1 MRVKYN
7 RVSTLGQTGNR
18 FEADT
23 DKYDLV
29 LLDKVSGTVNFRD
42 REKGRV
48 LIDLIEKNEV
58 EIVVAEDLSRL
69 GRNTRDLLATLDF
82 FEQKGINVVV
92 RNMGL
97 QSRPNGEKNPI
108 WKMITTIMSSLHQN
122 EIETQRQRCE
132 IGRMVARQKGNV
144 IFGRP
149 NGSNESDAT
158 FINKPKNKKAL
169 EYLKKGRTLRE
180 IGKLLEMS
188 TKTVMKV
195 KTVAKKLE
203 MM

>member
-42 REKGRV
+42 REKGRE
-48 LIDLIEKNEV
+48 LIRLVKDGLV
-58 EIVVAEDLSRL
+58 REITCEEISRL
-69 GRNTRDLLATLDF
+69 GRNTRNVLETLEI
-82 FEQKGINVVV
+82 FEEHGINVVV

-108 WKMITTIMSSLHQN
+108 WKVIITIISSLYEQELN
-122 EIETQRQRCE
+122 NLRERINAGKLIAKQR
-132 IGRMVARQKGNV
+132 NV

-149 NGSNESDAT
+149 NGTNESYAT

-188 TKTVMKV
+188 TKTVQKV
-195 KTVAKKLE
+195 KKVATKLE
-203 MM
+203 MI

>member
-42 REKGRV
+42 REKGRE
-48 LIDLIEKNEV
+48 LIRLVKDGLV
-58 EIVVAEDLSRL
+58 REITCEEISRL
-69 GRNTRDLLATLDF
+69 GRNTRNVLETLEI
-82 FEQKGINVVV
+82 FEEHGINVVV

-108 WKMITTIMSSLHQN
+108 WKVIITIISSLYEQELN
-122 EIETQRQRCE
+122 NLRERINAGKLIAKQR
-132 IGRMVARQKGNV
+132 NV

-149 NGSNESDAT
+149 NGTNESYAT

-188 TKTVMKV
+188 TKTVQKV
-195 KTVAKKLE
+195 KKVATKLE

>member
-18 FEADT
+18 FEADA

-48 LIDLIEKNEV
+48 LIDLV
-58 EIVVAEDLSRL
+58 EDGVVKVIVCEEISRL
-69 GRNTRDLLATLDF
+69 GRNTRNVLETLEF
-82 FEQKGINVVV
+82 FEEHGINVVV
-92 RNMGL
+92 KNMGL

-108 WKMITTIMSSLHQN
+108 WKVIITIISSLYEQELN
-122 EIETQRQRCE
+122 NLKERIAAGKMIARQR
-132 IGRMVARQKGNV
+132 NV

-149 NGSNESDAT
+149 TGSNESDAT
-158 FINKPKNKKAL
+158 FLNKPKNKKAL

-188 TKTVMKV
+188 TKTVQKV
-195 KTVAKKLE
+195 KKIAVKLD

>member
-42 REKGRV
+42 RENGRI
-48 LIDLIEKNEV
+48 LIDLAGKSQIT
-58 EIVVAEDLSRL
+58 EIVVEEISRL
-69 GRNTRDLLATLDF
+69 GRNTRNVLETLEI
-82 FEQKGINVVV
+82 FEEHGINVVV

-108 WKMITTIMSSLHQN
+108 WKVIITIISSLYEQELSN
-122 EIETQRQRCE
+122 LRERIAAGKLIALQR
-132 IGRMVARQKGNV
+132 NV
-144 IFGRP
+144 RFGRP
-149 NGSNESDAT
+149 TGSNENDAT

-188 TKTVMKV
+188 TKTVQKV
-195 KTVAKKLE
+195 KKVAVKLD

>member
-42 REKGRV
+42 RENGRI
-48 LIDLIEKNEV
+48 LIDLAGKSQIT
-58 EIVVAEDLSRL
+58 EIVVEEISRL
-69 GRNTRDLLATLDF
+69 GRNTRNVLETIEF
-82 FEQKGINVVV
+82 FHEHGINVVV

-97 QSRPNGEKNPI
+97 QSRPNGETNPI
-108 WKMITTIMSSLHQN
+108 WKVIITIIASLYEQELN
-122 EIETQRQRCE
+122 NLRERIAAGKLIARQR
-132 IGRMVARQKGNV
+132 NV
-144 IFGRP
+144 RFGRP
-149 NGSNESDAT
+149 TGSNESEAI
-158 FINKPKNKKAL
+158 FINKSKNKKAL
-169 EYLKKGRTLRE
+169 EYLRKGRTLRE

-188 TKTVMKV
+188 TKTVQKV
-195 KTVAKKLE
+195 KKVAIKLD

>member
-48 LIDLIEKNEV
+48 LMDLIEKDKVEV
-58 EIVVAEDLSRL
+58 VVTEDLSRL
-69 GRNTRDLLATLDF
+69 GRNTRNILETLEF
-82 FEQKGINVVV
+82 FDQKGINVVV

-97 QSRPNGEKNPI
+97 QSRPNGQKNPI
-108 WKMITTIMSSLHQN
+108 WTMVSTILSSLYQN
-122 EIETQRQRCE
+122 ELETQRQRCE
-132 IGRMVARQKGNV
+132 VGRMVARQRNV
-144 IFGRP
+144 RFGRP
-149 NGSNESDAT
+149 TGSNESNVI
-158 FINKPKNKKAL
+158 FINKTKNKKAL

-188 TKTVMKV
+188 TKTVQKV
-195 KTVAKKLE
+195 KKVAVKLD